1 MPTPSLLQ
9 RLKERKLVQWALA
22 YLCGAWVLVEAASL
36 VVDQFSWPPIVSQ
49 VVTILA
55 FFGFFVVLVIA
66 WYHGEKGRQ
75 WVSGPELLI
84 IALLLL
90 ISGGVLS
97 ILGTGEEEPE
107 QFEPSGS
114 VAMGDDRPSVAILPC
129 DNLSADPAD
138 AFLAPALHDEILL
151 KLQGISSV
159 FSTGR
164 ATVAWY
170 AENPAPLSQTAQEL
184 GVGFVGECSV
194 QRSGDRIRLI
204 FQLLDGRTGGQVWA
218 DDYQRELTAGN
229 LFDIQ
234 SDIAQQVASAMRA
247 VLTPEEV
254 ARLASAP
261 TENTEAY
268 EEYLRGRFHWST
280 RSPQALELAAEHFRR
295 AIAVDSAFAHAYS
308 GLADSYAVLPFYSP
322 EGSPDEMF
330 RLGEE
335 AAQQAVRLAPDLA
348 EAHASLGYLRLV
360 SRRDWEGAERELR
373 QAIELDPSYP
383 SAHHW
388 LSDLLAF
395 SEKSEESIIQ
405 EQAAL
410 ELDPLS
416 FISNFTLGHRYYW
429 SRRYDQAIRQYEKV
443 VELHPFNYLGWAGL
457 SEVLFLSD
465 SVDYAVRSRSRA
477 DELFGTDPGV
487 SETFNRMA
495 SEFHRNGIPGTFPPA
510 FDTISNW
517 SVLIKANSAMLVGD
531 TLKALAFLEQAA
543 LDNRP
548 DLLIV
553 RVSPL
558 WDPLRH
564 NPRFQGILAQYAGDV
579 GH

>member
-1 MPTPSLLQ
+1 MPNPSLLQ

-22 YLCGAWVLVEAASL
+22 YLCGAWVLVEATNL
-36 VVDQFSWPPIVSQ
+36 VIDQFSWPLVIGQ
-49 VVTILA
+49 VVTVLA

-66 WYHGEKGRQ
+66 WYHGERGRQ

-97 ILGTGEEEPE
+97 MLGTGEGEPD
-107 QFEPSGS
+107 QAEPSGS
-114 VAMGDDRPSVAILPC
+114 VASGDDRPSVAVLPC

-151 KLQGISSV
+151 KLQGISSL

-170 AENPAPLSQTAQEL
+170 AENPTPLSQTAQEL

-204 FQLLDGRTGGQVWA
+204 FQLLDARTGGQVWA
-218 DDYQRELTAGN
+218 NDSEREVTAGN

-234 SDIAQQVASAMRA
+234 SDIAQRIASAMRA

-261 TENTEAY
+261 TENTDAY
-268 EEYLRGRFHWST
+268 EEYLKGRFQWST
-280 RSPQALELAAEHFRR
+280 LSPGALELAAEHFRR
-295 AIAVDSAFAHAYS
+295 AIDLDSAFAHAYS

-322 EGSPDEMF
+322 EGSPDELF

-335 AAQQAVRLAPDLA
+335 AARQAVRLAPDLA

-360 SRRDWEGAERELR
+360 SRRDWGEAERELR

-395 SEKSEESIIQ
+395 SERFEESIAQ
-405 EQAAL
+405 EQEAL
-410 ELDPLS
+410 EIDPLS

-429 SRRYDQAIRQYEKV
+429 SRRYDQAIRQYEKT
-443 VELHPFNYLGWAGL
+443 VELHPLNYLGWAGL

-465 SVDYAVRSRSRA
+465 SIDYAIRSRSRA
-477 DELFGTDPGV
+477 DELFGTDPVV
-487 SETFNRMA
+487 SETFIRLA
-495 SEFHRNGIPGTFPPA
+495 SEFHRNRTPGTFPPA
-510 FDTISNW
+510 FDTLRNW
-517 SVLIKANSAMLVGD
+517 SVLIKANSAMLLGD
-531 TLKALAFLEQAA
+531 TLKALALLEQAV

-558 WDPLRH
+558 WDPLRSH
-564 NPRFQGILAQYAGDV
+564 PRFQSLLERYADDV
-579 GH
+579 ER